1 MQKKLTPL
9 VIVLALLS
17 PGLLWAD
24 TPAKPTDPQIAHI
37 AYTAGLI
44 DVEAG
49 KLALEKSQ
57 NTDVRAFAQR
67 MVGDHTAV
75 NDQALALVKK
85 LNVTP
90 EDNPTSQSLTKQ
102 AETTRKKLA
111 GLTGAAFDKAYI
123 DNEVAFHKTVNSALS
138 TTLIP
143 DAQNS
148 ELKSSL
154 AEWPQSVR
162 GASGAR
168 GASGSATVFGEV
180 VVCGRRSNQAI
191 RVEGM
196 LKRNNSDYAR
206 LSDGELASRIAARDV
221 AAVRLVTG
229 RNNQRLFRTAW
240 SILKDRSE
248 AEEAVQDGYLKAF
261 DAIETFAG
269 RSSLS
274 TWLTRIVVNEALSRR
289 SRAQRR
295 SRLLNQESVVVL
307 EEYRE
312 KLMAGSVTQSPEKV
326 LMRRQ
331 IAKLLETA
339 IARLPDTF
347 RPVFVLREIEGLS
360 VEDTAEALQIP
371 EETVKTRLFRA
382 RRRLQKELDPE
393 LCGALSE
400 TFPFAGADCEA
411 LTNRVL
417 ASFSK
422 STKGI

>member
-1 MQKKLTPL
+1 
-9 VIVLALLS
+9 
-17 PGLLWAD
+17 
-24 TPAKPTDPQIAHI
+24 
-37 AYTAGLI
+37 
-44 DVEAG
+44 
-49 KLALEKSQ
+49 
-57 NTDVRAFAQR
+57 
-67 MVGDHTAV
+67 
-75 NDQALALVKK
+75 
-85 LNVTP
+85 
-90 EDNPTSQSLTKQ
+90 
-102 AETTRKKLA
+102 
-111 GLTGAAFDKAYI
+111 
-123 DNEVAFHKTVNSALS
+123 
-138 TTLIP
+138 
-143 DAQNS
+143 
-148 ELKSSL
+148 
-154 AEWPQSVR
+154 
-162 GASGAR
+162 
-168 GASGSATVFGEV
+168 
-180 VVCGRRSNQAI
+180 
-191 RVEGM
+191 M
-196 LKRNNSDYAR
+196 LKRNNSDYAT
-206 LSDGELASRIAARDV
+206 LSDSELASRIATRDV

-229 RNNQRLFRTAW
+229 RNNQRLYRTAW

-248 AEEAVQDGYLKAF
+248 AEDAVQDGYIKAF
-261 DAIETFAG
+261 NAIGAFAG

-289 SRAQRR
+289 SRARRR
-295 SRLLNQESVVVL
+295 SRLLNQESVLVL

-422 STKGI
+422 SAKGI

>member
-1 MQKKLTPL
+1 
-9 VIVLALLS
+9 
-17 PGLLWAD
+17 
-24 TPAKPTDPQIAHI
+24 
-37 AYTAGLI
+37 
-44 DVEAG
+44 
-49 KLALEKSQ
+49 
-57 NTDVRAFAQR
+57 
-67 MVGDHTAV
+67 
-75 NDQALALVKK
+75 
-85 LNVTP
+85 
-90 EDNPTSQSLTKQ
+90 
-102 AETTRKKLA
+102 
-111 GLTGAAFDKAYI
+111 
-123 DNEVAFHKTVNSALS
+123 
-138 TTLIP
+138 
-143 DAQNS
+143 
-148 ELKSSL
+148 
-154 AEWPQSVR
+154 
-162 GASGAR
+162 
-168 GASGSATVFGEV
+168 
-180 VVCGRRSNQAI
+180 
-191 RVEGM
+191 M
-196 LKRNNSDYAR
+196 LKRNNSDYAT
-206 LSDGELASRIAARDV
+206 LSDSELASRIATRDV

-229 RNNQRLFRTAW
+229 RNNQRLYRTAW

-248 AEEAVQDGYLKAF
+248 AEEAVQDGYIKAF
-261 DAIETFAG
+261 NAIGAFAG

-295 SRLLNQESVVVL
+295 SRLLNQASVLVL

-360 VEDTAEALQIP
+360 VEDTAEVLQIP

-411 LTNRVL
+411 MTERVL
-417 ASFSK
+417 TSFCKAAK
-422 STKGI
+422 SI

>member
-1 MQKKLTPL
+1 
-9 VIVLALLS
+9 
-17 PGLLWAD
+17 
-24 TPAKPTDPQIAHI
+24 
-37 AYTAGLI
+37 
-44 DVEAG
+44 
-49 KLALEKSQ
+49 
-57 NTDVRAFAQR
+57 
-67 MVGDHTAV
+67 
-75 NDQALALVKK
+75 
-85 LNVTP
+85 
-90 EDNPTSQSLTKQ
+90 
-102 AETTRKKLA
+102 
-111 GLTGAAFDKAYI
+111 
-123 DNEVAFHKTVNSALS
+123 
-138 TTLIP
+138 
-143 DAQNS
+143 
-148 ELKSSL
+148 
-154 AEWPQSVR
+154 
-162 GASGAR
+162 
-168 GASGSATVFGEV
+168 
-180 VVCGRRSNQAI
+180 
-191 RVEGM
+191 M
-196 LKRNNSDYAR
+196 LKQTKSDYAT
-206 LSDGELASRIAARDV
+206 LSDSELASRIVTRDV

-261 DAIETFAG
+261 DAIGTFAG

-274 TWLTRIVVNEALSRR
+274 TWLTRIVANEALSRR

-312 KLMAGSVTQSPEKV
+312 KLMAGSVTQSPEKA

-400 TFPFAGADCEA
+400 TFPFAGVDCEA
-411 LTNRVL
+411 MTERVL
-417 ASFSK
+417 KKFCRAAK
-422 STKGI
+422 TI

>member
-1 MQKKLTPL
+1 
-9 VIVLALLS
+9 
-17 PGLLWAD
+17 
-24 TPAKPTDPQIAHI
+24 
-37 AYTAGLI
+37 
-44 DVEAG
+44 
-49 KLALEKSQ
+49 
-57 NTDVRAFAQR
+57 
-67 MVGDHTAV
+67 
-75 NDQALALVKK
+75 
-85 LNVTP
+85 
-90 EDNPTSQSLTKQ
+90 
-102 AETTRKKLA
+102 
-111 GLTGAAFDKAYI
+111 
-123 DNEVAFHKTVNSALS
+123 
-138 TTLIP
+138 
-143 DAQNS
+143 
-148 ELKSSL
+148 
-154 AEWPQSVR
+154 
-162 GASGAR
+162 
-168 GASGSATVFGEV
+168 
-180 VVCGRRSNQAI
+180 
-191 RVEGM
+191 M
-196 LKRNNSDYAR
+196 LKQSKSDYAT
-206 LSDGELASRIAARDV
+206 LSDSELASRIAARDV

-261 DAIETFAG
+261 DAIGTFAG

-274 TWLTRIVVNEALSRR
+274 TWLTRIVANEALSRR

-411 LTNRVL
+411 MTERVL
-417 ASFSK
+417 
-422 STKGI
+422 TKFCRAARNYLTWSWPMPALPGDNEETFP

>member
-1 MQKKLTPL
+1 
-9 VIVLALLS
+9 
-17 PGLLWAD
+17 
-24 TPAKPTDPQIAHI
+24 
-37 AYTAGLI
+37 
-44 DVEAG
+44 
-49 KLALEKSQ
+49 
-57 NTDVRAFAQR
+57 
-67 MVGDHTAV
+67 
-75 NDQALALVKK
+75 
-85 LNVTP
+85 
-90 EDNPTSQSLTKQ
+90 
-102 AETTRKKLA
+102 
-111 GLTGAAFDKAYI
+111 
-123 DNEVAFHKTVNSALS
+123 
-138 TTLIP
+138 
-143 DAQNS
+143 
-148 ELKSSL
+148 
-154 AEWPQSVR
+154 
-162 GASGAR
+162 
-168 GASGSATVFGEV
+168 
-180 VVCGRRSNQAI
+180 
-191 RVEGM
+191 M
-196 LKRNNSDYAR
+196 LKRNNTDYAT
-206 LSDGELASRIAARDV
+206 LSDSELASRIAARDV

-261 DAIETFAG
+261 NAIGTFAG

-295 SRLLNQESVVVL
+295 SRLLNQESVLVL

-312 KLMAGSVTQSPEKV
+312 KLMAGSVTQSPEKA

-411 LTNRVL
+411 MTERVL
-417 ASFSK
+417 
-422 STKGI
+422 TKFCRAAKTI